1 MECSNYRGVSL
12 LCTTYKVFSNILFTR
27 LSSYAENIIGDYQ
40 CGFRKDRSTIEQIF
54 NIRQILEKTREFQIN
69 TYHLFIDF
77 QTTYDSIIRDLLIDA
92 LRQFN
97 IPEKGEPHTCALR
110 PGAED
115 STDWATAAL
124 HEMLTFMLKFFS
136 F

>member
-1 MECSNYRGVSL
+1 MEQSINLVPIRTNISN
-12 LCTTYKVFSNILFTR
+12 N
-27 LSSYAENIIGDYQ
+27 
-40 CGFRKDRSTIEQIF
+40 
-54 NIRQILEKTREFQIN
+54 
-69 TYHLFIDF
+69 
-77 QTTYDSIIRDLLIDA
+77 RDLLIDA